1 MPHSFMGSRPSFS
14 DTSLPDGGVL
24 RRRAL
29 TLIAL
34 AALGACMP
42 ALAHDFKAGAVRIEH
57 PYAPPSLAG
66 QANAAVY
73 LRGLVNEGQQPDE
86 ALLGAESPAAA
97 SVSLHQ
103 MRLDNGVMRM
113 RAVEAIA
120 LPPGTPVAMRQGS
133 ADGYH
138 LMLEGLKAPL
148 REGDRIPVRL
158 RFRHGGV
165 HEVVVWVQAPRG
177 DDRGGNAHRHHGH

>member
-1 MPHSFMGSRPSFS
+1 MASPLLSLLSSLAAKSSRRQILCALALAPL
-14 DTSLPDGGVL
+14 TASLP
-24 RRRAL
+24 
-29 TLIAL
+29 T
-34 AALGACMP
+34 
-42 ALAHDFKAGAVRIEH
+42 LAHDFKAGAVRIDH

-66 QANAAVY
+66 QSSAAVY
-73 LRGLVNEGQQPDE
+73 LRGLVNEGKQADE

-97 SVSLHQ
+97 TISLHQ

-113 RAVEAIA
+113 RAVDAIA
-120 LPPGTPVAMRQGS
+120 LPPGAPVAMRHGS

-148 REGDRIPVRL
+148 REGDRFPVRL

-165 HEVVVWVQAPRG
+165 REVMVDVQTPRG
-177 DDRGGNAHRHHGH
+177 DRRGGDAHRHHGH

>member
-1 MPHSFMGSRPSFS
+1 MASSLSVLFSLASAPSRRQ
-14 DTSLPDGGVL
+14 LL
-24 RRRAL
+24 RAL
-29 TLIAL
+29 AL
-34 AALGACMP
+34 APLGASLG
-42 ALAHDFKAGAVRIEH
+42 AQAHDFKAGAVRIDH

-66 QANAAVY
+66 QSSAAVY
-73 LRGLVNEGQQPDE
+73 LRGLVNEGKQADE

-97 SVSLHQ
+97 TISLHQ

-113 RAVEAIA
+113 RAVDAIA
-120 LPPGTPVAMRQGS
+120 LPPGAPVAMRHGS

-148 REGDRIPVRL
+148 REGDRFPVRL

-165 HEVVVWVQAPRG
+165 REVMVDVQTPRG
-177 DDRGGNAHRHHGH
+177 DRRGGDAHRHHGH